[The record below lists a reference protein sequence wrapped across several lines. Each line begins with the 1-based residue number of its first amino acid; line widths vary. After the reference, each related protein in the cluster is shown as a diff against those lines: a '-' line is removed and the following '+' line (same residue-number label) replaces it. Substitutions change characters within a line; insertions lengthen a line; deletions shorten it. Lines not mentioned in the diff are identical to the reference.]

1 MVEASWVARSGS
13 APAPALSLRQ
23 RAPYRPLLHS
33 HRQAAQVMLPPG
45 VPPASPGAGLS
56 QLAVAPTA
64 AAGGDGAAE
73 GSDNDVC
80 VVCWE
85 ERRGVVLVPC
95 GHLVLCRRCAN
106 DLMAPQQ
113 QLRRPLCPICRQGV
127 AVAQDVFG

>member
-13 APAPALSLRQ
+13 APAPALPLRQ

-33 HRQAAQVMLPPG
+33 PRQAAQVLLPPG

-56 QLAVAPTA
+56 QLAVAPAA
-64 AAGGDGAAE
+64 AAGGDAE
-73 GSDNDVC
+73 GSDDDAC

-85 ERRGVVLVPC
+85 ERRTDVLVPC